1 MQLLPTGA
9 RSLRVPFFYSHE
21 SRFGALTVGRLY
33 DVYRDNRQEFQVTN
47 GCAKLIWRLA
57 MLAFVPGPALF
68 TRAQVR
74 PVDATVE
81 REFMEAMAAQD
92 RGDLATAES
101 LLGKIHRAHPGI
113 FAVDE
118 SLGLL
123 LASRGDLDRALPLLK
138 AAVGEQPRSDA
149 AHANLGAALYQA
161 HRNEAAASEFEAAV
175 RINSKNVQALQSLG
189 RIYMDEGKPAEAANA
204 LLAAQHLRQD
214 DPDLKLD
221 CITALL
227 AANRLDEARSMLA
240 EVPSV
245 DQSARAQSLLGEA
258 DEKSGKFHDAAE
270 HFARAAELDP
280 SEESA
285 WMLGIEFLR
294 HWTFDAAVKEFQAAF
309 EKFPNST
316 RLRVGLGAALFGD
329 EQYAKAVPVFADLLR
344 GEPDNAA
351 YANMLGLACNAPS
364 EVKSPECSA
373 LVKYAQLHTADANA
387 ATQAAEFLLAQGSD
401 NDSSLADAR
410 TLLSRA
416 IAANPKLPD
425 AQFQMAVALQETS
438 DWKGSIPYLERAV
451 NLKPDFAQAHYRL
464 ARAYWKSGRTQE
476 GQAQMELQKKYARQ
490 ERDDLDRR
498 LKQITRFVVE
508 LH

>member
-1 MQLLPTGA
+1 MRKRCARLVWSFALLA
-9 RSLRVPFFYSHE
+9 S
-21 SRFGALTVGRLY
+21 ALTSPV
-33 DVYRDNRQEFQVTN
+33 F
-47 GCAKLIWRLA
+47 A
-57 MLAFVPGPALF
+57 PAQAPQLN
-68 TRAQVR
+68 A
-74 PVDATVE
+74 AVE
-81 REFMEAMAAQD
+81 REFKEAMAAQD

-101 LLGKIHRAHPGI
+101 LLSKIHRAHPGI
-113 FAVDE
+113 FPVDE

-123 LASRGDLDRALPLLK
+123 LASRGDLDGALPLLR
-138 AAVGEQPRSDA
+138 AAVGEQPNSDA

-161 HRNEAAASEFEAAV
+161 HRNEAAAVEFQTAV
-175 RINSKNVQALQSLG
+175 RINPTNVQALQSLG
-189 RIYMDEGKPAEAANA
+189 RIYMDGHKPAEAAKA
-204 LLAAQHLRQD
+204 LLAAQQLKLD

-227 AANRLDEARSMLA
+227 AANRLDEAQRMLG
-240 EVPSV
+240 EVPNA

-270 HFARAAELDP
+270 HFARATELDP

-285 WMLGIEFLR
+285 WMLGSEFLR
-294 HWTFDAAVKEFQAAF
+294 HWTFDAAAREFQAAS
-309 EKFPNST
+309 EKFPEST

-329 EQYAKAVPVFADLLR
+329 EQYVKAIPVFAELLKR
-344 GEPDNAA
+344 EPENGA

-364 EVKSPECSA
+364 EVKRPECSA
-373 LVKYAQLHTADANA
+373 LLKYAQSHPADANA
-387 ATQAAEFLLAQGSD
+387 ATQAAEFLLGQDGD
-401 NDSSLADAR
+401 KDSSLVDAR
-410 TLLSRA
+410 KLLTRA

-425 AQFQMAVALQETS
+425 AQFQMGVVLQELS

-464 ARAYWKSGRTQE
+464 ARAYWKAGRTQE